1 MKVIN
6 HLLSIHKF
14 IIVSV
19 ISIEI
24 IVIVLSFDLIL
35 KSSSIALKV

>member
-6 HLLSIHKF
+6 YLLSIHKF
-14 IIVSV
+14 IVVNV

-24 IVIVLSFDLIL
+24 VVITFSFDLIL
-35 KSSSIALKV
+35 KSSFIALKV